1 MDWAGVAAV
10 VVAVALGAFV
20 KGITGAGLP
29 LIAIPVLATV
39 VGPEEAVVVMTIPT
53 LLSNLMMI
61 RAHRR
66 PLRDVPDLAPLL
78 VAGVIGTAIGVW
90 LLRELSPDALSLVLA
105 GTVILYVVV
114 RILRPEMR
122 LSSRVSRFAAAPVSF
137 AAGTLQGAAG
147 VSGPLLA
154 SYLHS
159 YRMDRSTYLFA
170 LTVLLQVFGLAQIIG
185 VAVTGLYSA
194 DRLLISTL
202 AVIPVAIV
210 MPLGIAL
217 SRRLS
222 TAGFDRLVL
231 IVLVASAMKLVAN
244 TL

>member
-1 MDWAGVAAV
+1 MDWVGVAAV

-29 LIAIPVLATV
+29 LIATPVLATF

-53 LLSNLMMI
+53 FVSNLIMI

-66 PLRDVPDLAPLL
+66 PLRDVPDLVPLL

-105 GTVILYVVV
+105 GTVIFYVIV
-114 RILRPEMR
+114 RILKPEMR
-122 LSSRVSRFAAAPVSF
+122 LSSRVSRFTAPPAGL
-137 AAGTLQGAAG
+137 AAGTLQGTAG
-147 VSGPLLA
+147 ISGPLLA

-159 YRMDRSTYLFA
+159 YGMDRSTYLFA
-170 LTVLLQVFGLAQIIG
+170 LTLFLQVFGLAQIVG
-185 VAVTGLYSA
+185 VAVTGLYTA
-194 DRLLISTL
+194 DRLLISAL
-202 AVIPVAIV
+202 ALIPVAIV

-222 TAGFDRLVL
+222 TVGFDRLVL
-231 IVLVASAMKLVAN
+231 IVLVASAVKLVAN

>member
-1 MDWAGVAAV
+1 MDWVGFAAV
-10 VVAVALGAFV
+10 LVAVVLGAFV

-39 VGPEEAVVVMTIPT
+39 VGPEEAVVVMTILT
-53 LLSNLMMI
+53 FVSNLLMI

-66 PLRDVPDLAPLL
+66 PLGDVPDLVPLL
-78 VAGVIGTAIGVW
+78 VAGVIGTAVGVW
-90 LLRELSPDALSLVLA
+90 LLRELSTDALSLVLA
-105 GTVILYVVV
+105 GTVMLYVIV
-114 RILRPEMR
+114 RSTNPELR
-122 LSSRVSRFAAAPVSF
+122 LSPHASRFTAPPVGL

-159 YRMDRSTYLFA
+159 YGMDRSTYLFA
-170 LTVLLQVFGLAQIIG
+170 LTLSLQVFGLAQIVG
-185 VAVTGLYSA
+185 VAATGLYNA
-194 DRLLISTL
+194 DRLLMSAL
-202 AVIPVAIV
+202 AVIPVVIV
-210 MPLGIAL
+210 VPVGIAL

-231 IVLVASAMKLVAN
+231 ILLVASAAKLVAN
-244 TL
+244 VL

>member
-1 MDWAGVAAV
+1 MDWVGVAAV

-29 LIAIPVLATV
+29 LIATPVLATF

-53 LLSNLMMI
+53 FVSNLIMI

-66 PLRDVPDLAPLL
+66 PLRDVPDLGPLL
-78 VAGVIGTAIGVW
+78 VAGVVGTAIGVW
-90 LLRELSPDALSLVLA
+90 FLRELSPDALSLVLA

-114 RILRPEMR
+114 RKLKPGMR
-122 LSSRVSRFAAAPVSF
+122 LSSRVSRFTAPPAGL
-137 AAGTLQGAAG
+137 AAGTLQGTVG
-147 VSGPLLA
+147 ISGPLLA

-159 YRMDRSTYLFA
+159 YGMDRSTYLFA
-170 LTVLLQVFGLAQIIG
+170 LTLFLQVFGLAQIVG
-185 VAVTGLYSA
+185 VAVTGLYTA
-194 DRLLISTL
+194 DRLLISAL
-202 AVIPVAIV
+202 ALIPVAIV

-222 TAGFDRLVL
+222 TAGFDRFVL
-231 IVLVASAMKLVAN
+231 IVLVASAAKLVAN
-244 TL
+244 AL